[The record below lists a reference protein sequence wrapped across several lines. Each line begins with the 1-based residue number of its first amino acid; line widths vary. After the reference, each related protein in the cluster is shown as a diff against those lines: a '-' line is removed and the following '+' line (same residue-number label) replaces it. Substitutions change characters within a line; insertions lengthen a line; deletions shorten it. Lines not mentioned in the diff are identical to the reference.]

1 MIASENKISDTL
13 QKYYDKVFQD
23 GKLVNVHIGMWGM
36 SAGLMEEDILLDNKL
51 PENIDLGK
59 KMLIQKAVYKK
70 FKNLESRI
78 RRYLYDNSFEFPL
91 LSQAHFVPK
100 SRYLEVYDGLSK
112 LKADYMAAADEFIL
126 NYDK

>member
-51 PENIDLGK
+51 PENIDQIG
-59 KMLIQKAVYKK
+59 
-70 FKNLESRI
+70 R
-78 RRYLYDNSFEFPL
+78 
-91 LSQAHFVPK
+91 AHV
-100 SRYLEVYDGLSK
+100 
-112 LKADYMAAADEFIL
+112 
-126 NYDK
+126 